1 MLIGVA
7 SSGKICIIAVSAS
20 ICHHQIRN
28 DLMTALQKRCY
39 AAPDYFRDSPVTH
52 VSPAV
57 TGTVGLTVDRDL
69 ATARHPPIDLAL
81 DCSSHDVAGTG
92 DLKVR
97 VARDG
102 AVV

>member
-1 MLIGVA
+1 
-7 SSGKICIIAVSAS
+7 
-20 ICHHQIRN
+20 
-28 DLMTALQKRCY
+28 MTALQKRCY

-69 ATARHPPIDLAL
+69 AAARHPPIDLAL